1 MPVPVNQILLV
12 VALILFIL
20 AAVGW
25 PQSRLNLMA
34 AGLAFL
40 VLGMLMVGR

>member
-1 MPVPVNQILLV
+1 MIKTILLV

-20 AAVGW
+20 DAIGISAGRIKL
-25 PQSRLNLMA
+25 SS

-40 VLGMLMVGR
+40 AASFLF